1 VFQCLLIW
9 MSFIITNQEV
19 FEMNLSLH
27 NLNTRNEHHLHRP
40 DGNLSCFQKST
51 FFAGITN
58 FQILSPIMTSL
69 KNDKAKF
76 KAALRKYLH
85 THSLYFVD
93 DLSLV
98 KMICN
103 FLWCVCILHCKFVYL
118 CVYDLFH
125 ILLSLWHTCGSM
137 ECVCVYACMYD
148 LKFILDSFRVFLP
161 SSKKDFFL

>member
-1 VFQCLLIW
+1 MVGAHPWTSCRSLLKKLEILLILFQYLLSW

-19 FEMNLSLH
+19 FQTNLSLH

-40 DGNLSCFQKST
+40 NGNLSCFQKST

-58 FQILSPIMTSL
+58 FQILSPIVTTL

-85 THSLYFVD
+85 THSLYFVN

-98 KMICN
+98 KMIYN
-103 FLWCVCILHCKFVYL
+103 IFVMCL
-118 CVYDLFH
+118 
-125 ILLSLWHTCGSM
+125 
-137 ECVCVYACMYD
+137 
-148 LKFILDSFRVFLP
+148 
-161 SSKKDFFL
+161 